1 MPDLRFF
8 AVAAPVPL
16 FVAAAIL
23 PAAADTNV
31 TDVAGA
37 RAQLDLVAAHQ
48 PGTYLGFLCI
58 LAAMV
63 LIGCFA
69 WLLGRSVP
77 AGARGRL
84 VARVGGGLVLAGGI
98 AAGLANV
105 VLGVLLTSAAQ
116 PGIDRDAAAAQ
127 LLATEQGSIL
137 APFFIVY
144 FLGLILG
151 GLVLTAG
158 LLLSRRYPWWL
169 TLLTGASIVVLFFS
183 GSGPKGVVTTLV
195 MAAAFGLTA
204 FGPWRRTQP
213 APAAAAPVPVD
224 LAG

>member
-1 MPDLRFF
+1 MPNLRFF
-8 AVAAPVPL
+8 AVAAPIPL
-16 FVAAAIL
+16 FVASAVL

-31 TDVAGA
+31 TDIAGA

-48 PGTYLGFLCI
+48 PATYVGFLCI

-63 LIGCFA
+63 LIGCFG
-69 WLLGRSVP
+69 WLLGGSVP
-77 AGARGRL
+77 VAARGRR

-116 PGIDRDAAAAQ
+116 TGIDRDAAAAQ

-151 GLVLTAG
+151 GVVLTAG
-158 LLLSRRYPWWL
+158 LLLAGRYPWWL

-183 GSGPKGVVTTLV
+183 GSGLKGLVTTLI
-195 MAAAFGLTA
+195 MAVAFGLTA
-204 FGPWRRTQP
+204 FGPWRGKQP
-213 APAAAAPVPVD
+213 APAPVPVD

>member
-1 MPDLRFF
+1 MPNLRFF
-8 AVAAPVPL
+8 AVAAPLALLPATFL
-16 FVAAAIL
+16 I
-23 PAAADTNV
+23 PAAADTDV

-48 PGTYLGFLCI
+48 PATYLGFLCI

-63 LIGCFA
+63 LIGGFA
-69 WLLGRSVP
+69 WLLGGSVP
-77 AGARGRL
+77 AGARGRR

-98 AAGLANV
+98 GAGLANLI
-105 VLGVLLTSAAQ
+105 LGVLLTSAAQ
-116 PGIDRDAAAAQ
+116 PGLDRDAAAAQ

-151 GLVLTAG
+151 GVVLTAG
-158 LLLSRRYPWWL
+158 LLLARRFPWWL

-183 GSGPKGVVTTLV
+183 GSGLKGLVTTLV

-204 FGPWRRTQP
+204 FGPWRGAQP